1 MEINIQE
8 IWVAAYSSGVF
19 LILYLFLLILGKWIN
34 DRSTPYSINDEIV
47 NRKNIALASSY
58 FGYTLAISIIFVG
71 ALLGPSE
78 GLVTDLIKVSTYS
91 VLGIVLLNVS
101 RGINNRLILSKFHNI
116 KEIIEDQNIGTGVV
130 QSGSYIAS
138 ALIVAASIHG
148 EGGGPLT
155 ALLFF
160 LLCQVSLVIMT
171 YIYNAVTPFDIHEEI
186 ETGNIAAGLA
196 FSGTLIA
203 VGIILA
209 KGAAGDFISWQEN
222 LLQLARYS
230 LVAFVVLPVFRL
242 ILDKLIISGVD
253 LNAEISI
260 KKNSAAG
267 ILEFGSTIGFSIVLF
282 FLI

>member
-1 MEINIQE
+1 M
-8 IWVAAYSSGVF
+8 
-19 LILYLFLLILGKWIN
+19 
-34 DRSTPYSINDEIV
+34 
-47 NRKNIALASSY
+47 
-58 FGYTLAISIIFVG
+58 
-71 ALLGPSE
+71 
-78 GLVTDLIKVSTYS
+78 
-91 VLGIVLLNVS
+91 S

-148 EGGGPLT
+148 QGGGVLT

-160 LLCQVSLVIMT
+160 LLCQLSLVIMT
-171 YIYNAVTPFDIHEEI
+171 YIYNAVTPFEI